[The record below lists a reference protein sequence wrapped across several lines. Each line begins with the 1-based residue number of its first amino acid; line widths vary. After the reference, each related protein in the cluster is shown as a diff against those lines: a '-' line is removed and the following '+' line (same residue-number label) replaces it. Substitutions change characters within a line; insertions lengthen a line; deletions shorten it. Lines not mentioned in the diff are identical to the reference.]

1 MRAVKLCRRGVKDS
15 LGRRVMCVSGAEIGI
30 EMSYRLG
37 SRAAPA
43 PYALPAGFA
52 MFLAV
57 GTVAAALHG
66 RLPAGG
72 VLIACASV
80 AFAVSFAAEPVAS
93 VLLAGIGWLTVIGFS
108 RPPYAQLRPA
118 GPAAVHAAVVVG
130 VSALAGAGFGLVFRW
145 YWRRLTLV
153 SVGRT
158 TGMRHGASWERDGLS
173 PAAGDASGAA
183 AGAASGA
190 AIGVRR
196 RLAGVL
202 LAAVLLP
209 LLTVVLATA
218 RSHLNLADFVL
229 VYLVAVVAITVVG
242 GFWPAVLA
250 AVAASLLL
258 NWYFTAPIHTFTIAQ
273 PRELLALL
281 LFVTVA
287 VAVSSVVHL
296 AARRAVQAAR
306 AREEAASLLELAQT
320 VLGGADS
327 PAAVL
332 EHLTRTH
339 GGQAELQERVA
350 GRWVRAASSGVDGVL
365 AAASRIDIRSDLTLM
380 VTGQDPSATPAL
392 LAGYAAQ
399 AAAALDRERLRTQAA
414 QAEAL
419 AEGNRM
425 RTALLAAVSH
435 DLRTP
440 LASIKASVS
449 SLRQTD
455 VEWSEAD
462 EADLLATIE
471 QNADRLDALIGNLL
485 DMSRLHTGS
494 LQPFLRPTAI
504 DEVAPVA
511 AGGLDDSLRLEMA
524 VPDGFPLVLADPGL
538 LERVLANLFSNALR
552 YSPAGRPP
560 ELHAVLDGGTV
571 RLEVADHGP
580 GVPDELKERIF
591 EPFERVG
598 DRHPGVGL
606 GLAVARGFAEAM
618 GGRIGAFDTPGGG
631 LTVRVTL
638 PAAGEDRS
646 ALDAPRSS
654 GSSGSPGSSGSS
666 PSSRSPG
673 SSRSSRSS
681 RSPGS

>member
-15 LGRRVMCVSGAEIGI
+15 LGRRVMCVSGAGIGI

-72 VLIACASV
+72 VLIACAFV

-158 TGMRHGASWERDGLS
+158 TGMRRGTSSEADGSS
-173 PAAGDASGAA
+173 PAA
-183 AGAASGA
+183 GA

-209 LLTVVLATA
+209 LLTVVLTTA

-250 AVAASLLL
+250 AVTASLLL

-296 AARRAVQAAR
+296 AARRAVQATR

-350 GRWVRAASSGVDGVL
+350 GRWVRAASSGVDEVL

-455 VEWSEAD
+455 VE
-462 EADLLATIE
+462 
-471 QNADRLDALIGNLL
+471 
-485 DMSRLHTGS
+485 
-494 LQPFLRPTAI
+494 
-504 DEVAPVA
+504 
-511 AGGLDDSLRLEMA
+511 
-524 VPDGFPLVLADPGL
+524 
-538 LERVLANLFSNALR
+538 
-552 YSPAGRPP
+552 
-560 ELHAVLDGGTV
+560 
-571 RLEVADHGP
+571 
-580 GVPDELKERIF
+580 
-591 EPFERVG
+591 
-598 DRHPGVGL
+598 
-606 GLAVARGFAEAM
+606 
-618 GGRIGAFDTPGGG
+618 
-631 LTVRVTL
+631 
-638 PAAGEDRS
+638 
-646 ALDAPRSS
+646 
-654 GSSGSPGSSGSS
+654 
-666 PSSRSPG
+666 
-673 SSRSSRSS
+673 
-681 RSPGS
+681 

>member
-1 MRAVKLCRRGVKDS
+1 
-15 LGRRVMCVSGAEIGI
+15 
-30 EMSYRLG
+30 MSYRL
-37 SRAAPA
+37 SRSAAPA

-72 VLIACASV
+72 VLIACAV
-80 AFAVSFAAEPVAS
+80 VTFGVSFAAEPVAS

-118 GPAAVHAAVVVG
+118 GPAAVHAVVVVG

-153 SVGRT
+153 GMGST
-158 TGMRHGASWERDGLS
+158 TGMRRGASSGVAD
-173 PAAGDASGAA
+173 GAA
-183 AGAASGA
+183 DAASGA

-202 LAAVLLP
+202 LAAILLP
-209 LLTVVLATA
+209 LLTVVLAAA
-218 RSHLNLADFVL
+218 RAHLNLADDLL
-229 VYLVAVVAITVVG
+229 VYLVAVVTITVVG

-250 AVAASLLL
+250 AVAASVLL
-258 NWYFTAPIHTFTIAQ
+258 NWYFTVPIHTFTIAQ

-350 GRWVRAASSGVDGVL
+350 GRWVRAASSGVDGAL
-365 AAASRIDIRSDLTLM
+365 PAATRIDIRSDLTLM
-380 VTGQDPSATPAL
+380 VTGQGPSATPAL

-455 VEWSEAD
+455 VEWSAAD

-552 YSPAGRPP
+552 YSPARRPP
-560 ELHAVLDGGTV
+560 ELHAFIDGNAV

-580 GVPDELKERIF
+580 GVPDEQKELIF
-591 EPFERVG
+591 EPFERAG

-638 PAAGEDRS
+638 PAASEDRS

-654 GSSGSPGSSGSS
+654 ESSRPSGS
-666 PSSRSPG
+666 
-673 SSRSSRSS
+673 
-681 RSPGS
+681 

>member
-1 MRAVKLCRRGVKDS
+1 MSHGFGPFGGRAT
-15 LGRRVMCVSGAEIGI
+15 
-30 EMSYRLG
+30 
-37 SRAAPA
+37 PA

-52 MFLAV
+52 MFLTV
-57 GTVAAALHG
+57 GTVAAGLHG
-66 RLPAGG
+66 RLSAAG
-72 VLIACASV
+72 VLAACAV
-80 AFAVSFAAEPVAS
+80 ITGLVTFAAEPIAAVP
-93 VLLAGIGWLTVIGFS
+93 LAGIGWLTAVGFS
-108 RPPYAQLRPA
+108 RPPYAQLRPT
-118 GPAAVHAAVVVG
+118 GPWAMHAAVVVG
-130 VSALAGAGFGLVFRW
+130 GTALGGACLSLVFRW
-145 YWRRLTLV
+145 YWRRRTLV
-153 SVGRT
+153 DMRRHTGR
-158 TGMRHGASWERDGLS
+158 R
-173 PAAGDASGAA
+173 PAPGAA
-183 AGAASGA
+183 LVIPPGGSGSEEAGGG
-190 AIGVRR
+190 IGLRR
-196 RLAGVL
+196 RLAGAL

-209 LLTVVLATA
+209 LLTAVLAA
-218 RSHLNLADFVL
+218 WRPHLNLADDL
-229 VYLVAVVAITVVG
+229 LIYLVAVVTITVVG

-258 NWYFTAPIHTFTIAQ
+258 NWYFTAPIHTFTIEE
-273 PRELLALL
+273 PKNLLALL

-332 EHLTRTH
+332 DHLTRTH
-339 GGQAELQERVA
+339 GGQAELTERA
-350 GRWVRAASSGVDGVL
+350 GGRWVRAASSGVSGSSL
-365 AAASRIDIRSDLTLM
+365 PAASRIDIRDDLTLL
-380 VTGQDPSATPAL
+380 VSGQAPSATPAL

-511 AGGLDDSLRLEMA
+511 VGGLDDSLRLEMA

-560 ELHAVLDGGTV
+560 ELHASLNGGTV
-571 RLEVADHGP
+571 LLEVVDHGP
-580 GVPDELKERIF
+580 GVPDEQKERIF

-638 PAAGEDRS
+638 PAASEDTS
-646 ALDAPRSS
+646 VLGAA
-654 GSSGSPGSSGSS
+654 GS
-666 PSSRSPG
+666 
-673 SSRSSRSS
+673 
-681 RSPGS
+681 

>member
-1 MRAVKLCRRGVKDS
+1 MTHD
-15 LGRRVMCVSGAEIGI
+15 LGRRAI
-30 EMSYRLG
+30 
-37 SRAAPA
+37 PA
-43 PYALPAGFA
+43 PYALPVGFA

-57 GTVAAALHG
+57 GTAAAALGG
-66 RLPAGG
+66 RLTATG
-72 VLIACASV
+72 VLIACAAV
-80 AFAVSFAAEPVAS
+80 AAVTSFGAEPLAA
-93 VLLAGIGWLTVIGFS
+93 VLLAGIGWLTAIGFS
-108 RPPYAQLRPA
+108 RPPYAQLRPS
-118 GPAAVHAAVVVG
+118 GPFAVHAAVVIG
-130 VSALAGAGFGLVFRW
+130 VAALAGAALGLVFRW
-145 YWRRLTLV
+145 SWRRLTLV
-153 SVGRT
+153 SMGTYR
-158 TGMRHGASWERDGLS
+158 GMRAGRPAPRQTRREPVPGV
-173 PAAGDASGAA
+173 PAAPSALDDPAGGIDA
-183 AGAASGA
+183 
-190 AIGVRR
+190 RR

-202 LAAVLLP
+202 LAAALLP
-209 LLTVVLATA
+209 ALTAVLAA
-218 RSHLNLADFVL
+218 WRMHLNLADDL
-229 VYLVAVVAITVVG
+229 LIYLVAVVTITVVG

-258 NWYFTAPIHTFTIAQ
+258 NWFFTEPLHTFTIGE
-273 PRELLALL
+273 PKNLLALL

-306 AREEAASLLELAQT
+306 AREEAAALLELAQT

-332 EHLTRTH
+332 DHLTRTH
-339 GGQAELQERVA
+339 GGQAELAERSG
-350 GRWVRAASSGVDGVL
+350 GRWVRVASSNAEGRL
-365 AAASRIDIRSDLTLM
+365 AAASRIDIRDDLTLL
-380 VTGQDPSATPAL
+380 VDGQDASATPAL

-455 VEWSEAD
+455 VQWSEED
-462 EADLLATIE
+462 QADLLATIE

-511 AGGLDDSLRLEMA
+511 LLGLDDSLRLEMA

-552 YSPAGRPP
+552 YSPAAWPP
-560 ELHAVLDGGTV
+560 ELHASLEDGTV
-571 RLEVADHGP
+571 RLEVVDHGP
-580 GVPDELKERIF
+580 GVPGEQKELIF
-591 EPFERVG
+591 EPFARVG
-598 DRHPGVGL
+598 DRHQGARHAGVGL
-606 GLAVARGFAEAM
+606 GLAVAKGFAEAM
-618 GGRIGAFDTPGGG
+618 GGQIAAVDTPGGG
-631 LTVRVTL
+631 LTVRITL
-638 PAAGEDRS
+638 PVASQDKSALGAAGS
-646 ALDAPRSS
+646 
-654 GSSGSPGSSGSS
+654 
-666 PSSRSPG
+666 
-673 SSRSSRSS
+673 
-681 RSPGS
+681 